1 MSYGLFLVIF
11 LVAPIGMLLAAHWLS
26 ERRGRKLPAALTNI
40 PPWLA
45 IVVHMVVALVYTTP
59 WDNYL
64 VANGVW
70 YYDPEL
76 VLGITFGWVPLEEY
90 TFFILQPLL
99 TGLWLLL
106 LARYLPRG
114 WTQPEPGE
122 AGAGR
127 NLRRITT
134 VALGGLWVVMAGVLA
149 SGWQPG
155 TYLGLILTWA
165 LPPIMLQTAF
175 GADLLWRR
183 GGLVLLGL
191 GAPTLFLAL
200 ADSLA
205 ITTGIWTIHPE
216 QSVNLFLWGALPVEE
231 FMFFLITNIL
241 ITFGVT
247 LALTCESRVRA
258 REFFR
263 LRQTWLSRG
272 HEEQCIEQ
280 TS

>member
-1 MSYGLFLVIF
+1 
-11 LVAPIGMLLAAHWLS
+11 
-26 ERRGRKLPAALTNI
+26 
-40 PPWLA
+40 
-45 IVVHMVVALVYTTP
+45 MVVALIYTTP

-76 VLGITFGWVPLEEY
+76 VIGLTFGWVPVEEY
-90 TFFILQPLL
+90 TFFILQPIL
-99 TGLWLLL
+99 TGLWLLW
-106 LARYLPRG
+106 LARHLPRR
-114 WTQPEPGE
+114 WTQSVEY
-122 AGAGR
+122 R
-127 NLRRITT
+127 NPSGLALRWIST
-134 VALGGLWVVMAGVLA
+134 VALGALWLMMIGVLA

-191 GAPTLFLAL
+191 GVPTLFLAL

-205 ITTGIWTIHPE
+205 ITAGTWTIHPG
-216 QSVNLFLWGALPVEE
+216 QSVNLFLWGALPLEE
-231 FMFFLITNIL
+231 FLFFLITNIL
-241 ITFGVT
+241 ITFGIT
-247 LALTCESRVRA
+247 LAISNESRGRA
-258 REFFR
+258 RDFFR
-263 LRQTWLSRG
+263 LRQTMFSKG